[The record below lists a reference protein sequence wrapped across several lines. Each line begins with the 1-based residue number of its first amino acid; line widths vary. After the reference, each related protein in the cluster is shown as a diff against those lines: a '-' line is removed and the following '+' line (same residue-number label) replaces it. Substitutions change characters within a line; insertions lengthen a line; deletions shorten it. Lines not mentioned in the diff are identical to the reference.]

1 MNRRDSVLAL
11 LVLGAVPFAAEAQQ
25 KGKIWRIG
33 VLELASPALNA
44 ANFDA
49 FRQGLRELGYIE
61 GQNFAIEYRSADGR
75 QERFP
80 DLATEL
86 VRLKVDLILT
96 RGAPA
101 SLAAKNATK
110 SIPVVIAATG
120 DPVGSGILA
129 SLARPGGNV
138 TGLSAFNV
146 ELYSKRIELLK
157 ELVPSLARI
166 AGVFNMGNPVVPIQ
180 WKEVER
186 GARAL
191 GVQLQLLD
199 VRNPEDLGRAFDAAT
214 RQRADALV
222 VAVETLTLSN
232 RKLIVD
238 LAAKHRLPAIYGSDE
253 FVRAGGL
260 ITYTVSFSH
269 LYYRAATYVDKILK
283 GAKPGDLPVEQP
295 TKFELIIN
303 MKTANALGLRIPQSV
318 LARADEVIR

>member
-11 LVLGAVPFAAEAQQ
+11 LALGAVPFAAEAQQ

-138 TGLSAFNV
+138 TG
-146 ELYSKRIELLK
+146 
-157 ELVPSLARI
+157 
-166 AGVFNMGNPVVPIQ
+166 
-180 WKEVER
+180 
-186 GARAL
+186 
-191 GVQLQLLD
+191 
-199 VRNPEDLGRAFDAAT
+199 
-214 RQRADALV
+214 
-222 VAVETLTLSN
+222 
-232 RKLIVD
+232 
-238 LAAKHRLPAIYGSDE
+238 
-253 FVRAGGL
+253 
-260 ITYTVSFSH
+260 
-269 LYYRAATYVDKILK
+269 
-283 GAKPGDLPVEQP
+283 
-295 TKFELIIN
+295 
-303 MKTANALGLRIPQSV
+303 
-318 LARADEVIR
+318 